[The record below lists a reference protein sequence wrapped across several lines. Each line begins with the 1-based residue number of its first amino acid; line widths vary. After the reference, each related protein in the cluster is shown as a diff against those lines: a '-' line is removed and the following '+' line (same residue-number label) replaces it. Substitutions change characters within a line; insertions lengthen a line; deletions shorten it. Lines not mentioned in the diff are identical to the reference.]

1 MKIKCLI
8 LSVCGFCFFNTGWAQ
23 DVPTSDPASA
33 VAQSDSAEDNL
44 QLQLVNEGAKLVASG
59 KSAEAISN
67 YFDKVIAT
75 YEAKYGNS
83 KIKIYSARSSTESL
97 AYMLEAANNKVSAK
111 VVSSVWS
118 MAFFLK
124 SYALIEIHRPADSYP
139 FLDKALEMSP
149 KNSHFLSEL
158 GNRYQNQ
165 KNWTK
170 ALETYQLAEEAAKG
184 FSPENSKKIDLG
196 QAWRGLAFVY
206 VEQNRLDEAEAIY
219 LKCLELSSADSA
231 AARELKYVRG
241 LKAKHAGLQN
251 LVPYT
256 HMPTGI
262 VFPVKVENYQLS
274 QIQNLELSQPGQ
286 GIKISY
292 VNPDNFNAEIS
303 VFNSGLTPMPTS
315 ATDPAIQNLRN
326 KEVDSLLNQAKSVGG
341 PGAVLPRKTISL
353 AGSWPTANGK
363 IDLLSDAFIVYPQGR
378 ATNDNLYIWIAK
390 GFIWKVRVTKV
401 AGTLTSETPVNFLK
415 YVMELSAS

>member
-1 MKIKCLI
+1 M
-8 LSVCGFCFFNTGWAQ
+8 
-23 DVPTSDPASA
+23 
-33 VAQSDSAEDNL
+33 
-44 QLQLVNEGAKLVASG
+44 
-59 KSAEAISN
+59 
-67 YFDKVIAT
+67 IAT